1 MVQTVKQFITDAYQL
16 ISANT
21 PTVPLQGNDML
32 KGIQFMNQLLKHYS
46 ATGLMLTIAKQ
57 VDFTVAIGQSEITFA
72 DADYT
77 GIADIKQGRLAN
89 LADAWLTLD
98 NVTYPLII
106 ENRDVFLSSYKYD
119 PQLGL
124 PRFVIIYNETDLTRL
139 RIYPGPSQVYDLSVY
154 GKFELSTL
162 GENDDMSSLPLYYQ
176 LFFQFAVAKYLAA
189 YKGRAQAWTQFLED
203 QYREAKQDM
212 ESVSTV
218 NVVIQSANESMLNGY
233 WRVKAGV

>member
-46 ATGLMLTIAKQ
+46 ATGQMLTIAKE
-57 VDFTVAIGQSEITFA
+57 VVFTMSIGQSNVIFA
-72 DADYT
+72 NADYT
-77 GIADIKQGRLAN
+77 GFADVKVGRLAN
-89 LADAWLTLD
+89 LADAWLLLD

-106 ENRDVFLSSYKYD
+106 ENRDVFLGSYKFD
-119 PQLGL
+119 PQIGL
-124 PRFVIIYNETDLTRL
+124 PRFVIIYNQTSTTTLRL
-139 RIYPGPSQVYDLSVY
+139 YPGASQAYELHVY

-189 YKGRAQAWTQFLED
+189 FKGRAAAWTQFLED
-203 QYREAKQDM
+203 QYKEARQDM

-218 NVVIQSANESMLNGY
+218 NVVIQSENESLLNGAY
-233 WRVKAGV
+233 RIRAGV